1 MNRKSFLSSAALTTA
16 WLVTNPLGFSAEVLR
31 RRGWRKIT
39 VLHTNDTHSQIEP
52 FPDNDPKYPGEG
64 GFARRAALVDQIRK
78 EEPNVLLLDAGDIFQ
93 GTPYFNFYGGEL
105 EFKLMSRLKYDAA
118 TLGNHDFDN
127 GIEGLVKQLPHA
139 FFPFVNANY
148 DVSNTLLKDKIQ
160 PYIIKELDGI
170 RVGIFGVGVELKG
183 LVDPKL
189 YGDILYLDPIKK
201 ANDIS
206 ARLRYDHKCHLIICL
221 SHLGFEYAQNKVSD
235 KLLAAGSKNI
245 HLIIGG
251 HTHTFLEQPVEM
263 LNAAGKKVLINQVG
277 WGGLYLGKI
286 DIFFGDS
293 DKSFLTNSS
302 LYKIFKKSI

>member
-1 MNRKSFLSSAALTTA
+1 MNRKSFLSSAALTA
-16 WLVTNPLGFSAEVLR
+16 GWLATTPLGLSAEVLR
-31 RRGWRKIT
+31 KRGCRKIT
-39 VLHTNDTHSQIEP
+39 VLHTNDTHSQIDP

-64 GFARRAALVDQIRK
+64 GFARRAALVDLIRK
-78 EEPNVLLLDAGDIFQ
+78 EERNVLLLDAGDIFQ

-139 FFPFVNANY
+139 SFPFVNANY

-160 PYIIKELDGI
+160 PYIIKEMDGI

-189 YGDILYLDPIKK
+189 YGDVQYLDPIRRSNVI
-201 ANDIS
+201 AS
-206 ARLRYDHKCHLIICL
+206 RLRYDHKCHLIICL
-221 SHLGFEYAQNKVSD
+221 SHLGFEYAQKKVSD
-235 KLLAAGSKNI
+235 KLLAAETKDI

-251 HTHTFLEQPVEM
+251 HTHTFLDQPVEM
-263 LNAAGKKVLINQVG
+263 LNANGKKVIINQVG

-286 DIFFGDS
+286 DIVFGDS
-293 DKSFLTNSS
+293 ENNFATTNS
-302 LYKIFKKSI
+302 LYKISKKTI